1 MVSYTARRIGPSH
14 SRSDKRCQWSSWAD
28 CTGQIISIFANPDTN
43 PIGPTNALGLQ
54 LDNSGKV
61 ATTLGG
67 VQVHFLPVDAY
78 APLTFVGAGQIN
90 AVVPYDVAGLSSVNV
105 QVQYSGQASDAVDLQ
120 VAPTAPGIF
129 TANGSGVGPGAIF
142 NQDGMTVNGP
152 SHPQSRGGYVTVF
165 ATGEGQTSPPGVS
178 GAVTT
183 VAVTPPPH
191 ARAACASGSSN
202 QRAASPLI
210 EKARPIK
217 YCKKYPEWT
226 PQGLCGDPRPIVLTK
241 AADWCY
247 EREFRLIASPL
258 VDGPLKLDGN
268 FVALPDGALTA
279 IIVGCKNTDIDEV
292 HAIVAEHAPGLRIK
306 WATLVPYQ
314 YQLTI
319 SDEQSDSR

>member
-1 MVSYTARRIGPSH
+1 MGQFTPVLNLTPAFTATIVAPSGGLDMVLNWDTTRTGIPGINVPSTFSGVTNIYSYFGNVSASETTIQGTYGASPSQTVGTWSATRLAGLGPAIAGVINAASGV
-14 SRSDKRCQWSSWAD
+14 A
-28 CTGQIISIFANPDTN
+28 GPIAPGEIISIFANPDTN

-183 VAVTPPPH
+183 VAVTPPLTP
-191 ARAACASGSSN
+191 A
-202 QRAASPLI
+202 PLAPV
-210 EKARPIK
+210 EA
-217 YCKKYPEWT
+217 
-226 PQGLCGDPRPIVLTK
+226 
-241 AADWCY
+241 
-247 EREFRLIASPL
+247 LINGQP
-258 VDGPLKLDGN
+258 
-268 FVALPDGALTA
+268 AL
-279 IIVGCKNTDIDEV
+279 
-292 HAIVAEHAPGLRIK
+292 
-306 WATLVPYQ
+306 
-314 YQLTI
+314 
-319 SDEQSDSR
+319 